1 MEIKEKKMKNLSQLE
16 AEIMKLCQN
25 NERDYNYTTEVLRE
39 YEDVVYAL
47 FSALK
52 NDIEDYEKKIYNL
65 TQQLKKQK
73 EIKKAVEKNK
83 KDLEFKMM
91 SFDYLRHKL
100 LQQNNGEL

>member
-1 MEIKEKKMKNLSQLE
+1 MKNLSQLE

-25 NERDYNYTTEVLRE
+25 NERDYNYTAEVLRE

-52 NDIEDYEKKIYNL
+52 TDIEDQEKKIYNL

-83 KDLEFKMM
+83 TNLEFKIM
-91 SFDYLRHKL
+91 SFDYLRNKL
-100 LQQNNGEL
+100 LQQHNGEL

>member
-1 MEIKEKKMKNLSQLE
+1 MKNLSQLE

-25 NERDYNYTTEVLRE
+25 NERDYNYTAEVLRE
-39 YEDVVYAL
+39 YEDVVYEL

-52 NDIEDYEKKIYNL
+52 TDIEDQEKKIYNL

-83 KDLEFKMM
+83 TNLEFKIM
-91 SFDYLRHKL
+91 SFDYLRNKL
-100 LQQNNGEL
+100 LQQHNGEL

>member
-1 MEIKEKKMKNLSQLE
+1 MKNLSELE
-16 AEIMKLCQN
+16 NEIMQLCKN
-25 NERDYNYTTEVLRE
+25 NERDYDYTTKLLKE

-47 FSALK
+47 LSALK

-83 KDLEFKMM
+83 ISLEFKIM
-91 SFDYLRHKL
+91 SFDYLRNKL
-100 LQQNNGEL
+100 LQQHHGEL

>member
-1 MEIKEKKMKNLSQLE
+1 MKNLSQLE
-16 AEIMKLCQN
+16 DEIMKLCEN
-25 NERDYNYTTEVLRE
+25 NERDYNYAAEVLRE

-91 SFDYLRHKL
+91 WFDYLRHKL